1 MVYFASL
8 LAANLMQAVGTSL
21 NAKWVVDRTV
31 ESGAYCTVQAG
42 LKQAGNVGMA
52 LWYTLSLLLFVTS
65 CLAHACHVVPLA
77 RSFALSLHVFMLLF
91 VRRLTISALHC
102 WVHLAAGWFLVAFDV
117 AIGPTAIET
126 AARGP
131 YFGPTGYW

>member
-31 ESGAYCTVQAG
+31 EAGAYCSVQAG

-52 LWYTLSLLLFVTS
+52 LW
-65 CLAHACHVVPLA
+65 
-77 RSFALSLHVFMLLF
+77 
-91 VRRLTISALHC
+91 
-102 WVHLAAGWFLVAFDV
+102 
-117 AIGPTAIET
+117 
-126 AARGP
+126 
-131 YFGPTGYW
+131 